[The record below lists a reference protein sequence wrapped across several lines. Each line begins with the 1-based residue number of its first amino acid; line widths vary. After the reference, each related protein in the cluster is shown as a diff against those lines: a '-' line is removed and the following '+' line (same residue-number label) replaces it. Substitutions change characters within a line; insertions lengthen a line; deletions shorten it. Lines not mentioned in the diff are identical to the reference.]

1 MITLLWTLL
10 FTFIIVKL
18 VVNDF
23 LGIRVLVAMGIK
35 FLCGLTVL
43 LLSWPIL
50 IVFAIVWRMK

>member
-18 VVNDF
+18 VVNNF
-23 LGIRVLVAMGIK
+23 LGVRVLAALGVK
-35 FLCGLTVL
+35 FLCGLSVL